1 VTPARAGGYEPRFD
15 RLLILVAE
23 DHTDSR
29 EVLRQFLESLGAEVL
44 LAGDGIEALGILE
57 ARAPDIVLADIRMP
71 GMGGL
76 QLAQRMKRD
85 VRWARVPL
93 VAVTAYNEPADLR
106 ATLEAGFDGHVEK
119 PVNFD
124 VLLPTIARLV
134 TSNRPRRRPRR
145 PPR

>member
-23 DHTDSR
+23 DHADSR
-29 EVLRQFLESLGAEVL
+29 EVLRQCLESLGAEVL

-71 GMGGL
+71 GMDGL